1 MRHGA
6 EIDLLNPNTSHA
18 LLVELTGPDRRV
30 LDVGC
35 AAGHLGRALKARG
48 CRVAGVEIDEA
59 AAEAAAGVLDEV
71 LVGDVDELDL
81 VRHFGKE
88 SFDVV
93 VFGDVLDHVADP
105 VATLRGVRP
114 LLVGTGA
121 VVASIPNVAH
131 GAVRLAMLKGR
142 FEYRPPGLLDPTRV
156 RFFTRGSLY
165 ETFREA
171 GLAPVDVRRTTAGVF
186 DTEIDVRR
194 EEFDE
199 GVVDAVEGDPESTTY
214 QFVLR
219 AVAEDSSEVV
229 AAPPLA
235 PEPAAGRSAATV
247 GVVADWDPDDLR
259 TALTVRVTHAELAR
273 RVAGA
278 TWRILAA
285 GPRAGPGPHDGG
297 LAVAVLGAAG
307 LPAGL
312 DCVVVTGDTDGAGAS
327 AARAAECPVAWIG
340 ARDGDCPPQ
349 GAVAGR
355 RSPEPSTAALGPAA
369 GRAAGK
375 LPDPLLLVPRLLPAP
390 ALARRLHYV
399 RMMGWF
405 PPAGAGF
412 VLDVDGAL
420 APHVADVAR
429 EVDAAASA
437 DAAAVV
443 LMTTSVGDDSAS
455 VADAIASSLTVPV
468 HRVPGDATV
477 DDIVAVIA
485 HAAGVAG
492 TSPFATT
499 LARAYGVPRL
509 DVGAAG
515 APADVTPDLESV
527 EDVTDVPAV
536 QAELDLDFDRVA
548 AFVDASAAAR
558 PRPSDTSRA
567 LTTAGYVGAL
577 AQAHQRMR
585 ERLAA
590 ERLAVADHVGRH
602 DGEMAALQAR
612 SMRLRNERNELEIRL
627 IQEAARHVEC
637 AAELARARAE
647 LEALRNVRVL
657 RVLRP
662 ARAVYA
668 RLRGSRL

>member
-6 EIDLLNPNTSHA
+6 EIDLPNPDTSHA

-35 AAGHLGRALKARG
+35 GAGHLGRALKARG

-59 AAEAAAGVLDEV
+59 AAEAAAEVLDEV
-71 LVGDVDELDL
+71 LIGDVDELDL

-93 VFGDVLDHVADP
+93 VFGDVLDRVADP
-105 VATLRGVRP
+105 VATLRRVRP
-114 LLVGTGA
+114 LLVDTGA

-131 GAVRLAMLKGR
+131 GAVRLALLKGR
-142 FEYRPPGLLDPTRV
+142 FDYRPLGLLDATRV
-156 RFFTRGSLY
+156 RFFTRGSVY

-171 GLAPVDVRRTTAGVF
+171 GLVPVDVRRTTAGVF
-186 DTEIDVRR
+186 DTDIDVRR

-199 GVVDAVEGDPESTTY
+199 GVVDAVEGDPGSTTY
-214 QFVLR
+214 QFVVR
-219 AVAEDSSEVV
+219 AVAEDSGEVI
-229 AAPPLA
+229 AAPPPA
-235 PEPAAGRSAATV
+235 AEPAAERSAATV
-247 GVVADWDPDDLR
+247 GLVADWGPDDLR

-285 GPRAGPGPHDGG
+285 GPTAGPGPHDGG
-297 LAVAVLGAAG
+297 LTVEVLGAAG

-312 DCVVVTGDTDGAGAS
+312 DCVVVAGDAEGAGAS
-327 AARAAECPVAWIG
+327 AARAAECPVAWSG
-340 ARDGDCPPQ
+340 VRDGDGPPQ
-349 GAVAGR
+349 GAGAGR
-355 RSPEPSTAALGPAA
+355 RSAEASTAAHGPVA
-369 GRAAGK
+369 GRI
-375 LPDPLLLVPRLLPAP
+375 PDPLLLVPRLMPAP

-399 RMMGWF
+399 RMMGWL
-405 PPAGAGF
+405 PPTGSGL
-412 VLDVDGAL
+412 VVDVDGAL
-420 APHVADVAR
+420 APHVAEVAR

-443 LMTTSVGDDSAS
+443 LMTTSAGGDSAA
-455 VADAIASSLTVPV
+455 VADAIASSLTAPV

-485 HAAGVAG
+485 HAAGVAA
-492 TSPFATT
+492 TSPFAAT

-515 APADVTPDLESV
+515 APADVARGLESV
-527 EDVTDVPAV
+527 DGVTDVRAV
-536 QAELDLDFDRVA
+536 QAELDTQFDRVA
-548 AFVDASAAAR
+548 AVVGASAAAR

-567 LTTAGYVGAL
+567 LTTAEYVGAL

-602 DGEMAALQAR
+602 DGEMAALRAR
-612 SMRLRNERNELEIRL
+612 SVRLRNERNELEIRL
-627 IQEAARHVEC
+627 IQEAARHGEC